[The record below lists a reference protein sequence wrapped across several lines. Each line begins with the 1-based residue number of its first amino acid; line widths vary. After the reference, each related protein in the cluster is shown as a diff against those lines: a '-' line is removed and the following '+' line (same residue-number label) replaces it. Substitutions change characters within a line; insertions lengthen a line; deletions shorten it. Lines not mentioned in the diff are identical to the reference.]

1 MTALSSLPLV
11 TRCRPRT
18 PGTLHHVLSEER
30 ARPSPCGERDL
41 LSKVSTVSYDH
52 WGDRHFRNLGRD
64 SWAGLG
70 HVLLSDLKQVTL
82 SLSLNLVHL

>member
-1 MTALSSLPLV
+1 MAAYGNIPFLFKDV
-11 TRCRPRT
+11 VF
-18 PGTLHHVLSEER
+18 H
-30 ARPSPCGERDL
+30 CGEGDGTPL
-41 LSKVSTVSYDH
+41 QYSCLVSTVSYDH